1 MNITASRVRELFDY
15 NPETGIFT
23 RKVRTA
29 MRTKIGDIVGNRDSY
44 GYLQVSVDG
53 KLCLLHRLAWLY
65 VYGNFPSGKIDH
77 IDRCK
82 TNNAISNLRDVTHK
96 ENMRNLPI
104 FKTNT
109 SGYAGV
115 HQRKDNGRFTAHIS
129 CNGQKRFLGNYDSAE
144 SASSAYELARYF
156 RDNYGAID

>member
-1 MNITASRVRELFDY
+1 MIITASRVRELFDY

-29 MRTKIGDIVGNRDSY
+29 MRTKVGDIVGNRDSY

-65 VYGNFPSGKIDH
+65 VYGNFPVGSIDH

-82 TNNAISNLRDVTHK
+82 TNNAISNLRDVSHR
-96 ENMRNLPI
+96 ENMRNLPLAR
-104 FKTNT
+104 TNT
-109 SGYAGV
+109 SGYSGV
-115 HQRKDNGRFTAHIS
+115 HKRKDSGKFTAHIS
-129 CNGQKRFLGNYDSAE
+129 CNGRKRFLGSYDNAN
-144 SASSAYELARYF
+144 SASSAYELAKYF